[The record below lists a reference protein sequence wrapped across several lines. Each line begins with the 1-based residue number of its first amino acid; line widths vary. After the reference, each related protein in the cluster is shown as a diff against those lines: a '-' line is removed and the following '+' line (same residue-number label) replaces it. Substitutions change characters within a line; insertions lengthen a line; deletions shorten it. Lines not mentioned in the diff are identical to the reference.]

1 MVWEDNITCATLPT
15 KHPNCLKAML
25 AATKTGKPRNV
36 KADNNKPTRYNTF
49 DMPALTFY
57 EGLQKLKAMDSAMG
71 QKEDRFTKFL
81 TARINSKT
89 KEQDEAVLA
98 NYADLM
104 EYFKNSEGF
113 QYIAKI
119 EDFLPGKD
127 YLPPKPT
134 PGVTT
139 DYAALKELGTKNYLF
154 GREVYERREEVK
166 NNGSSPFRKFV
177 LVNLGSNELEKLPV
191 YIGIFDIMGAGHVY
205 DPELHQAQRII
216 INNTIKSLENRI
228 KLGGGCMVVANDYRK
243 NWQAIPI

>member
-1 MVWEDNITCATLPT
+1 
-15 KHPNCLKAML
+15 ML
-25 AATKTGKPRNV
+25 AATKNGKPRNV
-36 KADNNKPTRYNTF
+36 KPDNNKPTRYNTF

-57 EGLQKLKAMDSAMG
+57 EGFQKLKAMDSAMG

-81 TARINSKT
+81 MARINSKT

-104 EYFKNSEGF
+104 KYFKNSEGF

-139 DYAALKELGTKNYLF
+139 DYAVLKELGTKNYLF

-166 NNGSSPFRKFV
+166 NDGSSPFRKFV

-191 YIGIFDIMGAGHVY
+191 YIGIFNIMGGGHVP
-205 DPELHQAQRII
+205 DPELHKAQGII
-216 INNTIKSLENRI
+216 IDNTIKSLENRI
-228 KLGGGCMVVANDYRK
+228 KRGGCCMVVANDYRK